1 MKVTIEFELPDGQ
14 AIPRVEDILTLTSPD
29 WHIEK
34 WHISDVQGD
43 HDWLTDDQARE
54 VLKWM
59 NKYHDANIGI
69 NWDFIASVVDNK
81 FPAPEEVDA

>member
-14 AIPRVEDILTLTSPD
+14 ELPLVSDILTLTSPD
-29 WHIEK
+29 WYIER
-34 WHISDVQGD
+34 WHIDDVMDD
-43 HDWLTDDQARE
+43 HQWLTKDQARE

-59 NKYHDANIGI
+59 EKYHDANHGI

>member
-1 MKVTIEFELPDGQ
+1 MKVTIEFDLPDGQ
-14 AIPRVEDILTLTSPD
+14 ELPLVSDILTLTSPD
-29 WHIEK
+29 WYIER
-34 WHISDVQGD
+34 WHIDDVMDD
-43 HDWLTDDQARE
+43 HQWLTKDQARE

-59 NKYHDANIGI
+59 EKYHDANHGI